1 MIGDSPILETRGLSK
16 RFGGLVALDRMDF
29 RVEAGD
35 LRAIIGPNGAG
46 KTTFFNLISGLLP
59 PDRGEVFFRGEPVT
73 GLPAYRMARLGI
85 GRTLQ
90 VTSIFPGLSVEENLW
105 VGANSAQGEGTVRE
119 RVERVLD
126 WMGLY
131 RLRRT
136 PASDL
141 SHGDQRLLEIGLALT
156 TSPDVLLMDEPTAGL
171 SAGETQGLIP
181 LIGRL
186 GEALTI
192 VIIEHDIKF
201 LMEVARTLT
210 VFHQGRKLAEGGP
223 EEIRANEEVQE
234 VYLRG
239 TG

>member
-1 MIGDSPILETRGLSK
+1 MPLSEQES
-16 RFGGLVALDRMDF
+16 RCVELLCHHLNQTSGGQWRVAKSLDD
-29 RVEAGD
+29 EHPS
-35 LRAIIGPNGAG
+35 GP
-46 KTTFFNLISGLLP
+46 
-59 PDRGEVFFRGEPVT
+59 
-73 GLPAYRMARLGI
+73 
-85 GRTLQ
+85 
-90 VTSIFPGLSVEENLW
+90 
-105 VGANSAQGEGTVRE
+105 
-119 RVERVLD
+119 
-126 WMGLY
+126 
-131 RLRRT
+131 
-136 PASDL
+136 
-141 SHGDQRLLEIGLALT
+141 
-156 TSPDVLLMDEPTAGL
+156 SPDVLLMDEPTAGL